1 MKNLFVLLSF
11 ILLASCGIEIPDAVE
26 AEMASLPDQI
36 DYNFHIKPILSDRC
50 YACHGP
56 DAQKREGDLRLDIK
70 DQAFAALASGNGKAI
85 VSKNV
90 GNSQLVHRI
99 LSEEVD
105 IQMPP
110 PTSNLSLTDKEKA
123 LLIKWIEQGAEYKP
137 HWAFTKPEKSTIPI
151 AGKDWAINEVDHFI
165 ADQLAQQNITP
176 APVANREQLIRRL
189 YFDLTGLPPTLED
202 LDRWMQDTRPDYYEH
217 LVDYL
222 LASPAYGERMTA
234 HWLDVARFADSE
246 GYLDDFHHS
255 FWPWRDWVIQA
266 FNKNIPYDKFI
277 HWQLG
282 GDQIPNATEEQKLA
296 TAFNRHHKQNSE
308 GGIIPEEFRV
318 DYVAD
323 RTNTFGT
330 AFMGLTVACARC
342 HDHKYDPFSQKN
354 YYQLFGFFNSVIERG
369 DGIFGYNAIE
379 NGQDIPHELSMNA
392 GPVLPL
398 PNKDCLLYTSPSPR
412 DATLSRMP
420 SSA

>member
-1 MKNLFVLLSF
+1 MKNLI
-11 ILLASCGIEIPDAVE
+11 ILLLIILISSCGIEIPDAVE

-202 LDRWMQDTRPDYYEH
+202 LDLSLIHISEPTRPY
-217 LVDYL
+217 
-222 LASPAYGERMTA
+222 
-234 HWLDVARFADSE
+234 
-246 GYLDDFHHS
+246 
-255 FWPWRDWVIQA
+255 
-266 FNKNIPYDKFI
+266 
-277 HWQLG
+277 
-282 GDQIPNATEEQKLA
+282 
-296 TAFNRHHKQNSE
+296 
-308 GGIIPEEFRV
+308 
-318 DYVAD
+318 
-323 RTNTFGT
+323 
-330 AFMGLTVACARC
+330 
-342 HDHKYDPFSQKN
+342 
-354 YYQLFGFFNSVIERG
+354 
-369 DGIFGYNAIE
+369 
-379 NGQDIPHELSMNA
+379 
-392 GPVLPL
+392 
-398 PNKDCLLYTSPSPR
+398 
-412 DATLSRMP
+412 
-420 SSA
+420 

>member
-255 FWPWRDWVIQA
+255 FWPWRDWVIPVSYTHLTLPTT
-266 FNKNIPYDKFI
+266 PY
-277 HWQLG
+277 
-282 GDQIPNATEEQKLA
+282 
-296 TAFNRHHKQNSE
+296 
-308 GGIIPEEFRV
+308 V
-318 DYVAD
+318 
-323 RTNTFGT
+323 
-330 AFMGLTVACARC
+330 
-342 HDHKYDPFSQKN
+342 
-354 YYQLFGFFNSVIERG
+354 
-369 DGIFGYNAIE
+369 
-379 NGQDIPHELSMNA
+379 
-392 GPVLPL
+392 
-398 PNKDCLLYTSPSPR
+398 
-412 DATLSRMP
+412 
-420 SSA
+420 